1 MKKLIFLLLLPA
13 LVFSQNLVFIGENS
27 YPSSK
32 VLVFENKYDDVE
44 ISFIRDEDNIKVYL
58 LTNYIYGY
66 KKPSVSDKLIL
77 YLNDGN
83 VITSNKPDITDYVDK
98 NCVSIYPLTNDDIS
112 KLTKSDINTIRYT
125 IVTSSTYENEA
136 RTAKNTK
143 LGTYEIIKDIL

>member
-1 MKKLIFLLLLPA
+1 MKKLLFLFMLPA
-13 LVFSQNLVFIGENS
+13 LAISQNLVFTGENS
-27 YPSSK
+27 YPSSE

-44 ISFIRDEDNIKVYL
+44 ISFIRDGDNIKVYL
-58 LTNYIYGY
+58 LTNYIYYY
-66 KKPSVSDKLIL
+66 KAPRVRDKLIL

-112 KLTKSDINTIRYT
+112 KLTKSDINSIRYT

>member
-1 MKKLIFLLLLPA
+1 M
-13 LVFSQNLVFIGENS
+13 
-27 YPSSK
+27 
-32 VLVFENKYDDVE
+32 
-44 ISFIRDEDNIKVYL
+44 
-58 LTNYIYGY
+58 
-66 KKPSVSDKLIL
+66 SDKLIL

-83 VITSNKPDITDYVDK
+83 VITSNKPYITDYVYK

-143 LGTYEIIKDIL
+143 LGTYEIIKYIL